1 MSDLIK
7 ASVKTLDE
15 MYSISEEEKSSGLDH
30 THAKQVAKEIAK
42 KHKSLRVTSFGK
54 NEHYVHHVDDEDGND
69 TLKVHA
75 EGGKIHLTR
84 ESGVAGH
91 GKSSHDSIDH
101 AIEAGKK
108 HV

>member
-1 MSDLIK
+1 
-7 ASVKTLDE
+7 
-15 MYSISEEEKSSGLDH
+15 MYNISEEEKSSGLDH

-91 GKSSHDSIDH
+91 GTSSHDSIEH
-101 AIEAGKK
+101 AIEHGKK